1 MTNTVTE
8 SLEYPF
14 TLTQLG
20 ATGGVTITY
29 GAGAPTASASKGSL
43 YIRTDGSSASTRL
56 YINSTGS
63 TTWVAVTTA
72 S

>member
-1 MTNTVTE
+1 MPQDNITIAAGPV
-8 SLEYPF
+8 PF
-14 TLTQLG
+14 PAGLLY
-20 ATGGVTITY
+20 Y
-29 GAGAPTASASKGSL
+29 GSGAPSFSAQKGSL
-43 YIRTDGSSASTRL
+43 FIRSDGSSSSTRI